1 MTSPHFDFGA
11 LSPLMH
17 AVRRAH
23 QSHQHLQKG
32 KNMAFAVSADAPACD
47 DEEKPTGRHVGDRDR
62 GDFCDFG
69 VEFLF
74 ATKEGPT
81 ATHLIL
87 LKRIGQG
94 YIGLG
99 PR

>member
-1 MTSPHFDFGA
+1 MLTRFIGIS
-11 LSPLMH
+11 
-17 AVRRAH
+17 R
-23 QSHQHLQKG
+23 
-32 KNMAFAVSADAPACD
+32 
-47 DEEKPTGRHVGDRDR
+47 GDRDR
-62 GDFCDFG
+62 GNFCDFG

-81 ATHLIL
+81 ATQLIL

-99 PR
+99 PRGSGGGHLVRHCADTAVSPDNAACSAVLVAF